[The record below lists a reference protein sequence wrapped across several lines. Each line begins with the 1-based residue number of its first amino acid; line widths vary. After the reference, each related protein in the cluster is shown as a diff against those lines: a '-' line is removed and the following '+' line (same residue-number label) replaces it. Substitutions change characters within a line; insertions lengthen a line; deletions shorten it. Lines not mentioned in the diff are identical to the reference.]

1 MIKLLS
7 RLALV
12 RWAACWLAHRSIGQI
27 GLVLALAVGAIAVA
41 QQGRA
46 WWQAEGGDQ
55 VTAEL
60 PGQFDAM
67 MRARFRTL
75 RPDPRIVIIDIDERS
90 LALMAPEFGRWPWPR
105 DTLAAV
111 VERVESQQ
119 PAALVLD
126 IQLADPDKLQPGG
139 DAALADTFTR
149 TRRTYVPVVRLDP
162 ATDAK
167 SQLRLAQLPGLWE
180 AAPGASASDAASR
193 TVAAIPPFMDVV
205 VGSQRMGLANASPDA
220 DSVLRHYDYLES
232 LDDTQGAEGPRLRS
246 LPARVARDLQPAL
259 AIPDQPVLLRWPAA
273 KHRYPT
279 VSFAD
284 VFADT
289 QTRQSKRP
297 ADEFKGKLV
306 FIGATA
312 PSLFDLKAT
321 PVRAVHPG
329 VEILA
334 VATDNLL
341 NGRWLAVVHPAMA
354 LGVTLLLVSAFAWL
368 ALRLGYE
375 RAGLLTVAVPGTLL
389 AVSYLS
395 LNIGRT
401 FWDFTPAAGL
411 ALTFFAS
418 LKACALLREWHWTG
432 ALDALHQRATAND
445 PVWVLAHA
453 SPPDARDL
461 SVEEDEAWFDLLRTH
476 APDGRLLQWTD
487 WRDTTP
493 RREWGRLAQVAWR
506 LRHAGSPTQ
515 AQALAQALNG
525 GLTPFS
531 GRCIIIETTAD
542 ALDWALGASAA
553 AVLEAPAQQAQL
565 STPS

>member
-1 MIKLLS
+1 MLALLS
-7 RLALV
+7 RIAAVRALA
-12 RWAACWLAHRSIGQI
+12 RWLAHH
-27 GLVLALAVGAIAVA
+27 GLVSIVAWLALLVGVTALV

-55 VTAEL
+55 IVAEL

-67 MRARFRTL
+67 MRARFRAL
-75 RPDPRIVIIDIDERS
+75 QPDPRIVIIDIDERS

-111 VERVESQQ
+111 VESVESQQ

-139 DAALADTFTR
+139 DAALADTLSR
-149 TRRTYVPVVRLDP
+149 VSRTYVPVVRLDP

-180 AAPGASASDAASR
+180 AAPGASASDAASH
-193 TVAAIPPFMDVV
+193 TVAAIPPFMDAVIR
-205 VGSQRMGLANASPDA
+205 SQRMGLANAAPDA

-232 LDDTQGAEGPRLRS
+232 LDETPGTDGPRLRS

-259 AIPDQPVLLRWPAA
+259 NIPDQPVLLRWPSAQ
-273 KHRYPT
+273 HRYPT

-289 QTRQSKRP
+289 QIRQPKRP
-297 ADEFKGKLV
+297 PDEFKGKLV

-341 NGRWLAVVHPAMA
+341 NVKWLDTVHPAVA
-354 LGVTLLLVSAFAWL
+354 LGVTLCLVALFAWL

-375 RAGLLTVAVPGTLL
+375 RAGLLTVLVPGTLL

-411 ALTFFAS
+411 ALTFFAA

-432 ALDALHQRATAND
+432 ALDAPHQRATASD

-453 SPPDARDL
+453 SPPKARDL

-493 RREWGRLAQVAWR
+493 RREWGRLDQVTWR
-506 LRHAGSPTQ
+506 LRHAGSPAQ
-515 AQALAQALNG
+515 AQALAQALEA

-531 GRCIIIETTAD
+531 GRCMIIQTTAD

-553 AVLEAPAQQAQL
+553 AVLEAQVKAPHPNTQ
-565 STPS
+565 P

>member
-1 MIKLLS
+1 MLALLS
-7 RLALV
+7 RIAVVRAL
-12 RWAACWLAHRSIGQI
+12 ACWLAHRRLSHIV
-27 GLVLALAVGAIAVA
+27 LWLALLTGLTAVA

-67 MRARFRTL
+67 TRMRFRPL
-75 RPDPRIVIIDIDERS
+75 QPDPRIVIIDIDERS

-139 DAALADTFTR
+139 DAALADALSR
-149 TRRTYVPVVRLDP
+149 ASRTYVPVVRLDP
-162 ATDAK
+162 ATDSK
-167 SQLRLAQLPGLWE
+167 SDLRLAQLPGLWE
-180 AAPGASASDAASR
+180 PAPGASASDAASR

-205 VGSQRMGLANASPDA
+205 IRSQRIGLANALPDA

-232 LDDTQGAEGPRLRS
+232 LDDTPGAEGPRLRS
-246 LPARVARDLQPAL
+246 LPARVARDLQPGL
-259 AIPDQPVLLRWPAA
+259 VIPDQPVLLRWPAA

-289 QTRQSKRP
+289 QTRQTKRP
-297 ADEFKGKLV
+297 VDEFKGKLV
-306 FIGATA
+306 LIGATA

-341 NGRWLAVVHPAMA
+341 NRAWLAAVNPAMA
-354 LGVTLLLVSAFAWL
+354 LGVTLLLVGAFAWL
-368 ALRLGYE
+368 ALRLGYQ
-375 RAGLLTVAVPGTLL
+375 RAGLLTVLVPGFLL
-389 AVSYLS
+389 GVSYLS
-395 LNIGRT
+395 LNVGHT
-401 FWDFTPAAGL
+401 FWDFTPAAAL
-411 ALTFFAS
+411 ALGFFAA
-418 LKACALLREWHWTG
+418 LKTCALLREWHWTG
-432 ALDALHQRATAND
+432 ALDAPHQRASGSE

-453 SPPDARDL
+453 SPPSSREL
-461 SVEEDEAWFDLLRTH
+461 SVEEDEAWFRLLRKH
-476 APDGRLLQWTD
+476 SPEGRLVQWTH

-493 RREWGRLAQVAWR
+493 RRNWDRLAQVVWR
-506 LRHAGSPTQ
+506 MRHTQSQAQ

-531 GRCIIIETTAD
+531 GRCMIFHATAD

-553 AVLEAPAQQAQL
+553 AVLEAPAQQPQ
-565 STPS
+565 PSSRP